1 MGMRSAA
8 RMPKL
13 TRRSR
18 ILIMIALGVIVLLL
32 AGPRLID
39 AYVDWLWFG
48 ELGYRSVFTTML
60 ATRIVVCLVA
70 GVVVGGI
77 VFGGLALAYRTRP
90 VFVPDADNDPVARY
104 RAVVLARLR
113 LVGIGIP
120 AAIGLLAGIVAQS
133 YWARIQLF
141 LHGGDFG
148 VRDPQF
154 GRDLGFYAFELP
166 FYRLMLS
173 YMLVSVFLAF
183 VANLVAHYIFG
194 GIRLSG
200 RTGALSRSARVQLVS
215 LVGVLVLLKAVAYW
229 LDRYELLSHTR
240 GGKPFTGAGYTDIN
254 AVLPAKLIL
263 MAIALICAAAVF
275 SAIAMR
281 DLRIPAI
288 GLVLLLLSSL
298 IVGAGWPLIVE
309 QISVKPNAA
318 QKESE
323 YISRSI
329 TATRQAYGLTSD
341 VVTYRNYSGDSPA
354 TAQQV
359 AADRATTSNIRL
371 LDPTIVSPAF
381 TQFQQGK
388 NFYYFPDQLSIDR
401 YLDRNG
407 NLRDY
412 VVAARELNPDRLIDN
427 QRDWINRHTV
437 YTHGNGFIASPAN
450 TVRGIANDPNQNG
463 GYPEFLVN
471 VVGANGTVVS
481 DGPAPLDQP
490 RIYFGPVISNTSADY
505 AIVGRNGDDRE
516 YDYETNIDTK
526 RYTYTGSGGVPL
538 GGWLARSVF
547 AAKFA
552 ERNFLFSNVIGSNSK
567 ILFNRDPAQRVEAV
581 APWLTT
587 DSAVYPAI
595 VNKRLVWIV
604 DGYTTLD
611 NYPYSELTS
620 LSSATADSN
629 EVAFNRL
636 VPDKK
641 VSYIRNSVKATV
653 DAYDGTVTL
662 YQQDEKDPVLK
673 AWMQVFPGTVKP
685 KSDIAPELAEHLRY
699 PEDLFKVQRMLL
711 AKYHVNDPVT
721 FFSTSDFWDVPLD
734 PNPTASSYQP
744 PYYIVAKNIAKD
756 DNSAS
761 YQLISAMNRFKRDYL
776 AAYIS
781 ASSDPATYGNLTVLT
796 IPGQVN
802 GPKLANNAITTDP
815 AVSQDL
821 GVIGRDNQNRIRWG
835 NLLTLPVARG
845 GLLYVEPVYASP
857 GASDAASS
865 YPRLIRVAMMYNDK
879 VGYGPTVRDALTGL
893 FGPGAGATATGIA
906 PTEAAVPPSPAANPP
921 PPASG
926 PQPPPVTA
934 RPRFPSGRSPY
945 RRPKLLRCRRSRLPS
960 ARRGMRRRR
969 ATSPPTGR
977 RCSDLMRPSPSSTT
991 PGSQSGRSRR
1001 ADAEVADFT
1010 GNRGLLRLLTGARR
1024 LPDPR
1029 GRPLEP
1035 GLAPHPVGHLA
1046 ASTDSPRPS
1055 GAGTGGVNA
1064 RRAPL
1069 GSDEV
1074 GIVELAVVIRC
1085 PGLENGEA
1093 RLHGQQVAQPRT
1105 GTVEGHTVSVHHIL
1119 ANLRAQTELEL
1130 PAGSF
1135 LELPRRGCRDEGT
1148 ARERQRDPGGQLKA
1162 GRGRRGDSC
1171 V

>member
-1 MGMRSAA
+1 MSMRPAA

-18 ILIMIALGVIVLLL
+18 ILIGVALAVVVLLL
-32 AGPRLID
+32 VGPRLID
-39 AYVDWLWFG
+39 TYVDWLWFG
-48 ELGYRSVFTTML
+48 ELGYRSVFTTVL
-60 ATRIVVCLVA
+60 LTRLVVFLVA
-70 GVVVGGI
+70 GLVVGAI
-77 VFGGLALAYRTRP
+77 VFAGLALAYRTRP
-90 VFVPDADNDPVARY
+90 VFVPTVGPNDPVARY
-104 RAVVLARLR
+104 RTAVMARLK
-113 LVGIGIP
+113 LFGIGAP
-120 AAIGLLAGIVAQS
+120 AVIGLLAGIVAQS
-133 YWARIQLF
+133 YWPRIQLF

-148 VRDPQF
+148 VTDPQF
-154 GRDLGFYAFELP
+154 GKDLGFYAFDLP
-166 FYRLMLS
+166 FYRLVLS
-173 YMLVSVFLAF
+173 FLFAAVFLAF
-183 VANLVAHYIFG
+183 LANLISHYIFG
-194 GIRLSG
+194 GIRLAG
-200 RTGALSRSARVQLVS
+200 RTGVLSRPARIQLVA

-229 LDRYELLSHTR
+229 FDRYELLSHTR
-240 GGKPFTGAGYTDIN
+240 MGKPFTGAGYTDIN

-275 SAIAMR
+275 SALFLR

-298 IVGAGWPLIVE
+298 IVGAGWPMIVE

-329 TATRQAYGLTSD
+329 AATRQAYGLTNES
-341 VVTYRNYSGDSPA
+341 VTYRDYSGTAPT

-359 AADRATTSNIRL
+359 ASDRATTSNIRV
-371 LDPTIVSPAF
+371 LDPTIISPAF

-401 YLDRNG
+401 YVGPDG
-407 NLRDY
+407 GLRDF

-463 GYPEFLVN
+463 GYPEFLAS
-471 VVGANGTVVS
+471 VVGANGSVIS
-481 DGPAPLDQP
+481 PGPAPLDQP
-490 RIYFGPVISNTSADY
+490 RIYFGPVIANTANDY
-505 AIVGRNGDDRE
+505 AIVGKNGADRE
-516 YDYETNIDTK
+516 YDYETNTETK
-526 RYTYTGSGGVPL
+526 NYTYSGTGGVPV
-538 GGWLARSVF
+538 GNWLARTVF

-552 ERNFLFSNVIGSNSK
+552 ERNFLFSNVIGENSK

-587 DSAVYPAI
+587 DSTVYPAI
-595 VNKRLVWIV
+595 VNKRMVWIV

-629 EVAFNRL
+629 EVALNRL
-636 VPDKK
+636 APDKQ

-662 YQQDEKDPVLK
+662 YAQDESDPVLK
-673 AWMQVFPGTVKP
+673 AWMSVFPGTIKP
-685 KSDIAPELAEHLRY
+685 KSDITPDLAAHLRY

-711 AKYHVNDPVT
+711 AKYHVDDPVT

-744 PYYIVAKNIAKD
+744 PYYIVAKDLARN

-761 YQLISAMNRFKRDYL
+761 FQLTSAMNRFRRDFL

-781 ASSDPATYGNLTVLT
+781 ASSDPDTYGKITVLT

-802 GPKLANNAITTDP
+802 GPKLAFNAISTDT

-835 NLLTLPVARG
+835 NLLTLPVGQG
-845 GLLYVEPVYASP
+845 GLIYVAPVYASP

-879 VGYGPTVRDALTGL
+879 VGYGPTVSTALDGI
-893 FGPGAGATATGIA
+893 FGAGAGATATGPA
-906 PTEAAVPPSPAANPP
+906 PATGPGAAPVPGAKPADTPAGAPPPGAAPEVPTPIAAVPAVPGGPTALSPA
-921 PPASG
+921 
-926 PQPPPVTA
+926 
-934 RPRFPSGRSPY
+934 
-945 RRPKLLRCRRSRLPS
+945 KS
-960 ARRGMRRRR
+960 A
-969 ATSPPTGR
+969 ALKDIES
-977 RCSDLMRPSPSSTT
+977 
-991 PGSQSGRSRR
+991 
-1001 ADAEVADFT
+1001 A
-1010 GNRGLLRLLTGARR
+1010 
-1024 LPDPR
+1024 
-1029 GRPLEP
+1029 
-1035 GLAPHPVGHLA
+1035 
-1046 ASTDSPRPS
+1046 
-1055 GAGTGGVNA
+1055 
-1064 RRAPL
+1064 
-1069 GSDEV
+1069 
-1074 GIVELAVVIRC
+1074 
-1085 PGLENGEA
+1085 
-1093 RLHGQQVAQPRT
+1093 
-1105 GTVEGHTVSVHHIL
+1105 
-1119 ANLRAQTELEL
+1119 
-1130 PAGSF
+1130 
-1135 LELPRRGCRDEGT
+1135 
-1148 ARERQRDPGGQLKA
+1148 LKA
-1162 GRGRRGDSC
+1162 VRDAQQGGNFADYGSALQRLNDAMNAYDTAK
-1171 V
+1171 

>member
-1 MGMRSAA
+1 MGMRPAA

-18 ILIMIALGVIVLLL
+18 ILIIVALAAMVLLL

-48 ELGYRSVFTTML
+48 ELGYRSVFTTVL
-60 ATRIVVCLVA
+60 ATRFLVFLVA
-70 GVVVGGI
+70 GLLVGGI
-77 VFGGLALAYRTRP
+77 VFTGLALAYRSRP
-90 VFVPDADNDPVARY
+90 VFVPNSENDPVARY
-104 RAVVLARLR
+104 RAVVLTRLR
-113 LVGIGIP
+113 TVGFGIP
-120 AAIGLLAGIVAQS
+120 AVIGLLAGVVAQS
-133 YWARIQLF
+133 YRVRVQLF

-148 VRDPQF
+148 VSDPQF
-154 GRDLGFYAFELP
+154 GKDLGFYAFELP
-166 FYRLMLS
+166 FYRLVLT
-173 YMLVSVFLAF
+173 YLLVAVFLALL
-183 VANLVAHYIFG
+183 ANMLSHYLFG

-200 RTGALSRSARVQLVS
+200 RTGAVSRAARIQLVS
-215 LVGVLVLLKAVAYW
+215 LVGVLVLLKAAAYW

-263 MAIALICAAAVF
+263 LAIALICAAAVF
-275 SAIAMR
+275 SAIVLR

-323 YISRSI
+323 YIGRSI
-329 TATRQAYGLTSD
+329 AATRQAYGLTSE
-341 VVTYRNYSGDSPA
+341 VVSYRNYSGDARA

-407 NLRDY
+407 DLRDY

-471 VVGANGTVVS
+471 VVGANGSVVS
-481 DGPAPLDQP
+481 DGPAQLDQP
-490 RIYFGPVISNTSADY
+490 RIYFGPVISDTSADY
-505 AIVGRNGDDRE
+505 AIVGRNGPDRE
-516 YDYETNIDTK
+516 YDYETNTEAK
-526 RYTYTGSGGVPL
+526 NYTYTGSGGVPV
-538 GGWLARSVF
+538 GNWLSRSVF

-567 ILFNRDPAQRVEAV
+567 ILFNRDPAQRVKAV

-595 VNKRLVWIV
+595 VNKRLVWII

-636 VPDKK
+636 VPDKR

-653 DAYDGTVTL
+653 DAYDGSVTL
-662 YQQDEKDPVLK
+662 YQQDEQDPVLK

-685 KSDIAPELAEHLRY
+685 KSDITPQLAAHLRY

-744 PYYIVAKNIAKD
+744 PYYIVANNIAKN
-756 DNSAS
+756 DNSAPF
-761 YQLISAMNRFKRDYL
+761 QLTSAMNRFKRDYL

-781 ASSDPATYGNLTVLT
+781 ASSDPATYGKITVLT

-802 GPKLANNAITTDP
+802 GPKLANNAITTDTT
-815 AVSQDL
+815 VSQDL
-821 GVIGRDNQNRIRWG
+821 GVIGRDNQNRIKWG
-835 NLLTLPVARG
+835 NLLTLPVAEG

-857 GASDAASS
+857 GTSDAASS
-865 YPRLIRVAMMYNDK
+865 YPRLIRVAMMYRDK
-879 VGYGPTVRDALTGL
+879 VGYGPTVGDALTAL
-893 FGPGAGATATGIA
+893 FGPGAAAAATGIEPAEGATQPKPPKSPPKPAGA
-906 PTEAAVPPSPAANPP
+906 PSSPEPPAAVPPAPDGAATLS
-921 PPASG
+921 AAKSAAIQEIQAAIG
-926 PQPPPVTA
+926 AA
-934 RPRFPSGRSPY
+934 R
-945 RRPKLLRCRRSRLPS
+945 
-960 ARRGMRRRR
+960 
-969 ATSPPTGR
+969 
-977 RCSDLMRPSPSSTT
+977 
-991 PGSQSGRSRR
+991 
-1001 ADAEVADFT
+1001 DAQKKGDF
-1010 GNRGLLRLLTGARR
+1010 AAY
-1024 LPDPR
+1024 
-1029 GRPLEP
+1029 
-1035 GLAPHPVGHLA
+1035 GLALQ
-1046 ASTDSPRPS
+1046 
-1055 GAGTGGVNA
+1055 
-1064 RRAPL
+1064 
-1069 GSDEV
+1069 
-1074 GIVELAVVIRC
+1074 
-1085 PGLENGEA
+1085 
-1093 RLHGQQVAQPRT
+1093 RLDDAIT
-1105 GTVEGHTVSVHHIL
+1105 KFNS
-1119 ANLRAQTELEL
+1119 A
-1130 PAGSF
+1130 
-1135 LELPRRGCRDEGT
+1135 
-1148 ARERQRDPGGQLKA
+1148 K
-1162 GRGRRGDSC
+1162 
-1171 V
+1171 